1 MIDNKTFNNAIDTL
15 KQLGEEH
22 HQINTTTTGD
32 IWKIDLDSNGTLF
45 PLFHINPINVT
56 TGESQLNMSFQLF
69 VMEVV
74 YDTTQHAEVLSEC
87 LSICTDIIG
96 VFRHSAQQGV
106 SASGAMGLVGDI
118 SNPIYF
124 TDGEFTLEPFNERF
138 DNELTGWVFNLGVL
152 VPNTFQTCE
161 IPMSTDYIGK

>member
-1 MIDNKTFNNAIDTL
+1 MAVYNKTYLNVVDTL
-15 KQLGEEH
+15 RQVGENH
-22 HQINTTTTGD
+22 HQIKTTTYGD
-32 IWKIDLDSNGTLF
+32 IWDIDLSKNTKF
-45 PLFHINPINVT
+45 PLFHINPVSVE
-56 TGESQLNMSFQLF
+56 TGEAQLTMNFQLF
-69 VMEVV
+69 VMQVV
-74 YDTTQHAEVLSEC
+74 YDTTLHEEVLSEC

-106 SASGAMGLVGDI
+106 AITSTASDI
-118 SNPIYF
+118 DNPIYF
-124 TDGEFTLEPFNERF
+124 TEGEFTLEPFNERF